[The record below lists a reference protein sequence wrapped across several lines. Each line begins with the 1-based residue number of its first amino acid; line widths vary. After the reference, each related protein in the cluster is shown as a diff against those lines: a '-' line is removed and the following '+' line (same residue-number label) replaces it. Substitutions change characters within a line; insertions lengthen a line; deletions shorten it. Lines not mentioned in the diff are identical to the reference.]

1 MTESELD
8 TTRFFKEIGVD
19 LNRIAEGTEKTPDFY
34 FETGAQKVFVEV
46 KEIKENEDEKKL
58 LRDVEIYGQ
67 TGVHDSPELGK
78 RFRPAI
84 QAANRQLKQRCLSG
98 EAGLIIIQDV
108 RDWFTRS
115 IVPQEEIK
123 IAMFGDRITW
133 IGVNSRTVKADLYN
147 KNKTTTEMKN
157 TTVSAI
163 GLLIK
168 NVQDNSLSLH
178 VYHNPH
184 AKNALVSTVFFSDRV
199 FEYRIFDTKAYGDF
213 KRV

>member
-123 IAMFGDRITW
+123 IAMFGD
-133 IGVNSRTVKADLYN
+133 NNLDLC
-147 KNKTTTEMKN
+147 
-157 TTVSAI
+157 
-163 GLLIK
+163 
-168 NVQDNSLSLH
+168 
-178 VYHNPH
+178 
-184 AKNALVSTVFFSDRV
+184 
-199 FEYRIFDTKAYGDF
+199 
-213 KRV
+213 